1 MYRKR
6 YSTCLTIPMLHL
18 TVKSSPRIAWG
29 AWKDPCWALGQKA
42 NDQAS
47 ENLCTKLTNV
57 SSFIV
62 SGIFRPGVKRTAVEG
77 YRHQGELNYPNSCK
91 TSPTVHLTMESL
103 GSETVGIFNKL
114 YIDHE
119 YLLNRV
125 DFRFF
130 ISFFIFFMR
139 SETNTEPKLR
149 KKDFIVV
156 VTSTHWTE
164 PSLKKPSITDW
175 R

>member
-1 MYRKR
+1 
-6 YSTCLTIPMLHL
+6 
-18 TVKSSPRIAWG
+18 
-29 AWKDPCWALGQKA
+29 
-42 NDQAS
+42 
-47 ENLCTKLTNV
+47 
-57 SSFIV
+57 
-62 SGIFRPGVKRTAVEG
+62 
-77 YRHQGELNYPNSCK
+77 
-91 TSPTVHLTMESL
+91 MESL

-156 VTSTHWTE
+156 VTSTH
-164 PSLKKPSITDW
+164 
-175 R
+175 